1 MGCVDPAGHGQG
13 IILRS
18 LCGGRADVAEDV
30 VQEAARSLLE
40 RHADGKLEFESDA
53 HGRNYFFGAVHN
65 LAVTAGRK
73 TQSGPRTGLGTGSEG
88 DGPGAPEVVD
98 TGPGPFELVAGDDE
112 ADHMDDDL
120 RRAIAGLPEPER
132 TILRQRYAEGLTF
145 REIAD
150 STHTAISTLHSRAE
164 SALAKI
170 RKKLGKARRGA

>member
-1 MGCVDPAGHGQG
+1 MNESTTENN
-13 IILRS
+13 S
-18 LCGGRADVAEDV
+18 LEISKSQRK
-30 VQEAARSLLE
+30 R
-40 RHADGKLEFESDA
+40 DA
-53 HGRNYFFGAVHN
+53 HE
-65 LAVTAGRK
+65 LLD
-73 TQSGPRTGLGTGSEG
+73 LGKKLISM
-88 DGPGAPEVVD
+88 PESRLKRM
-98 TGPGPFELVAGDDE
+98 PL
-112 ADHMDDDL
+112 DDDL